1 MRKLRSVT
9 PAAHT
14 LELLDGDPAPAL
26 ADALPY
32 LLHLP
37 ADYDSDAERRWPL
50 VLFLH
55 GAGERGSDLDAAMSH
70 GIPKLAEAGHEF
82 PFVIATPQCPESSQW
97 VAEVDTLGGLLDDVA
112 ADYRIDPS
120 RIYVTGLSMGGFG
133 TWSLAIRYPE
143 RFAAIVPICGGLR
156 DQDVGSLRH
165 LPVWTFHGEED
176 TTVPIKFTEE
186 IVAGLEA
193 LGSDVRFT
201 RYPGVG
207 HDSWT
212 QTYDNPDLYDW
223 LLAHHRTDR
232 AGES

>member
-9 PAAHT
+9 PAARKH
-14 LELLDGDPAPAL
+14 ELLDGDPAPA
-26 ADALPY
+26 DVLPY

-37 ADYDSDAERRWPL
+37 EDYDPDSERRWPL

-55 GAGERGSDLDAAMSH
+55 GAGERGSDLDSAMGH

-97 VAEVDTLGGLLDDVA
+97 VAEVTTLAGLLDDVA

-120 RIYVTGLSMGGFG
+120 RIYATGLSMGGFG

-143 RFAAIVPICGGLR
+143 RFAAIAPICGGLWNQR
-156 DQDVGSLRH
+156 VDRIRR

-176 TTVPIKFTEE
+176 KTVPIEFTEE
-186 IVAGLEA
+186 IVAGLEV
-193 LGSDVRFT
+193 LGADVRFT
-201 RYPGVG
+201 RYPGVE

-212 QTYDNPDLYDW
+212 RTYANPDLYDW
-223 LLAHHRTDR
+223 LLSHRRTD
-232 AGES
+232 

>member
-1 MRKLRSVT
+1 MLPN
-9 PAAHT
+9 PAN
-14 LELLDGDPAPAL
+14 GSP
-26 ADALPY
+26 
-32 LLHLP
+32 
-37 ADYDSDAERRWPL
+37 RWTRW
-50 VLFLH
+50 
-55 GAGERGSDLDAAMSH
+55 AGSW
-70 GIPKLAEAGHEF
+70 
-82 PFVIATPQCPESSQW
+82 T
-97 VAEVDTLGGLLDDVA
+97 TVA

-133 TWSLAIRYPE
+133 TWSLAVRHPE

-156 DQDVGSLRH
+156 DQGVDRIRH

-176 TTVPIKFTEE
+176 TTVPIRFTEE

-212 QTYDNPDLYDW
+212 RTCDDPDLYDW

>member
-1 MRKLRSVT
+1 MMRKLRSVT
-9 PAAHT
+9 PAAHKH
-14 LELLDGDPAPAL
+14 ELLDGDPAPS
-26 ADALPY
+26 DVLPY

-37 ADYDSDAERRWPL
+37 EAYDSDSERRWPL

-55 GAGERGSDLDAAMSH
+55 GAGERGSDLDSVTGQ

-97 VAEVDTLGGLLDDVA
+97 VAELTTLAGLLDNVA
-112 ADYRIDPS
+112 AAYRIDSS
-120 RIYVTGLSMGGFG
+120 RIYATGLSMGGFG

-143 RFAAIVPICGGLR
+143 RFAAIAPICGGLWNQGVDR
-156 DQDVGSLRH
+156 IRR

-176 TTVPIKFTEE
+176 KTVPIEFTEK

-193 LGSDVRFT
+193 LGADVRFT

-223 LLAHHRTDR
+223 LLAHRRTDR
-232 AGES
+232 ACAT